1 MIIKG
6 TSEMTQNISL
16 TADYNSV
23 IQYYI
28 DCIREESKMSA
39 FTNLEVDS
47 KADIIPVMGKEKIF
61 ANYPEIQP
69 LPEIQADL
77 IKMMLKSQVD
87 TDKCVIYG
95 HMFLKGTINRKKLFT
110 PLFFSTAKLDRTGS
124 MVSVILDSEVHLN
137 LGALMNLVEDV
148 EAVEVITNMLTESV
162 SVTEDTLTILENTF
176 ENLDVFGKKP
186 NAPIKVDRDK
196 AIILTKPPKDI
207 VGLVRDL
214 TYMQGQDDGGTAL
227 SVISNTYSFGEYVE
241 DPVREVLKYSQTK
254 PLDKS
259 QREAVETA
267 LNSDITAI
275 LGGPGTGK
283 STVISNIASSY
294 LLNGKSVL
302 IASKLDNA
310 VDVVADRLDFVMYH
324 TSFKG
329 VMRTGNKES
338 RQELA
343 NHITE
348 FAHGLRY
355 PKSPIGNKGAI
366 DKLSKYYETKQRF
379 NEAEKLS
386 DELFNEYRNIA
397 SKSFMDKIKSRI
409 AYNKAD
415 KQLAKANK
423 LREELGAFSDEDTLG
438 LYAIRQYMY
447 DKYLAERDNLVLR
460 QKLLSVAKMMKTG
473 HTTNMDYNNHFRTL
487 LKVFPCWATTTN
499 YVSDSIPCI
508 AGLFDLVI
516 IDEASQC
523 DIASCLPLLFRA
535 KRAVIV
541 GDNNQLKFISFM
553 RNITNT
559 SFKAK
564 NQLKVSYY
572 DVLDYRENSMYDF
585 AQFFTTAR
593 PCILRENYRSYG
605 AIFNFSSNKFYGG
618 SISSCR
624 NVPNDK
630 LRDTLTP
637 VLGLVKLSGGKINST
652 KQGNIVEAKAI
663 ISKIREIIDSQSQD
677 TSDRRTS
684 IGVVSPFRGQVELIQ
699 DMISKQFTSEE
710 IKRHGIKVGTA
721 HTFQGDE
728 KDVMLISWVVTPTSP
743 RQNHTFINNKNLF
756 NVAIT
761 RACNSCISY
770 TSVDTEDI
778 PNGLLKEYLEYIK
791 SRGIEIDMT

>member
-6 TSEMTQNISL
+6 TSEMTQTISL
-16 TADYNSV
+16 SADYNSV

-47 KADIIPVMGKEKIF
+47 KADIIKIMGKEKIF
-61 ANYPEIQP
+61 ANYPEVQP
-69 LPEIQADL
+69 LPENQADL

-95 HMFLKGTINRKKLFT
+95 HMFLKGTVNKKKLFT
-110 PLFFSTAKLDRTGS
+110 PLFFSTAKLERVGA
-124 MVSVILDSEVHLN
+124 MVSVVLDSEVHLN
-137 LGALMNLVEDV
+137 LGALMNLVDDLES
-148 EAVEVITNMLTESV
+148 VEVITNLLTENV
-162 SVTEDTLTILENTF
+162 KVTEDTLTILENTF

-196 AIILTKPPKDI
+196 AVILTKPPKDI

-214 TYMQGQDDGGTAL
+214 TYIQQNDDSGTAL
-227 SVISNTYSFGEYVE
+227 SIISNTYSFGEYVE
-241 DPVREVLKYSQTK
+241 DPVREVLQYSQTK

-267 LNSDITAI
+267 LNSDMTAI

-310 VDVVADRLDFVMYH
+310 VDVVTDRLDFVMYH

-343 NHITE
+343 DHITE

-355 PKSPIGNKGAI
+355 PKSKFPVYNKGAI
-366 DKLSKYYETKQRF
+366 DDLNKYSEIKQKF
-379 NEAEKLS
+379 KESEKLS
-386 DELFNEYRNIA
+386 EELFNEYRNIVG
-397 SKSFMDKIKSRI
+397 KSFIDNIKSRV
-409 AYNKAD
+409 AHSKAN
-415 KQLAKANK
+415 KQLAKTNK
-423 LREELGAFSDEDTLG
+423 IKEELSAFSDEDTLG
-438 LYAIRQYMY
+438 LNAIRQYMY
-447 DKYLAERDNLVLR
+447 DKYLSERDNLVLR
-460 QKLLSVAKMMKTG
+460 QKLISVAKMMKAG
-473 HTTNMDYNNHFRTL
+473 HTGNVEYNGHFKTL
-487 LKVFPCWATTTN
+487 LQVFPCWATTTN
-499 YVSDSIPCI
+499 YVSDSIPCV

-553 RNITNT
+553 RNVANT

-564 NQLKVSYY
+564 NHLKLSYY

-593 PCILRENYRSYG
+593 PCILKKNYRSY
-605 AIFNFSSNKFYGG
+605 ANIFHFSGKKFYGNNIM
-618 SISSCR
+618 SVRTSSPEKI
-624 NVPNDK
+624 N
-630 LRDTLTP
+630 DTLTP
-637 VLGLVKLSGGKINST
+637 VLGLAKLDDVKVSST
-652 KQGNIVEAKAI
+652 KQGNLAEAKAI
-663 ISKIREIIDSQSQD
+663 INKIKAIIKSENNEN
-677 TSDRRTS
+677 TS
-684 IGVVSPFRGQVELIQ
+684 IGVVSPFRGQVELLQ
-699 DMISKQFTSEE
+699 DMISKQFTTDE
-710 IKRHGIKVGTA
+710 IKQHGIKVGTA

-778 PNGLLKEYLEYIK
+778 PDGLLKEYLEYIK
-791 SRGIEIDMT
+791 KHGVETDIT

>member
-16 TADYNSV
+16 SADYNSV

-47 KADIIPVMGKEKIF
+47 KADIIKIMGKEKIF
-61 ANYPEIQP
+61 ANYPEVQP
-69 LPEIQADL
+69 LPENQADL

-95 HMFLKGTINRKKLFT
+95 HMFLKGTVNKKKLFT
-110 PLFFSTAKLDRTGS
+110 PLFFSTAKLERVGA
-124 MVSVILDSEVHLN
+124 MVSVVLDSEVHLN
-137 LGALMNLVEDV
+137 LGALMNLVDDLES
-148 EAVEVITNMLTESV
+148 VEVITNLLTENV
-162 SVTEDTLTILENTF
+162 KVTEDTLTILENTF

-196 AIILTKPPKDI
+196 AVILTKPPKDI

-214 TYMQGQDDGGTAL
+214 TYIQQNDDSGTAL
-227 SVISNTYSFGEYVE
+227 SIISNTYSFGEYVE
-241 DPVREVLKYSQTK
+241 DPVREVLQYSQTK

-267 LNSDITAI
+267 LNSDMTAI

-348 FAHGLRY
+348 FAHGIRY
-355 PKSPIGNKGAI
+355 PKSKFPVYNKGAI
-366 DKLSKYYETKQRF
+366 DNLNKYYEIKQKF
-379 NEAEKLS
+379 EESEKLS
-386 DELFNEYRNIA
+386 EELYNEYRNIID
-397 SKSFMDKIKSRI
+397 KSFLDKIKSRI
-409 AYNKAD
+409 AYSKAN
-415 KQLAKANK
+415 KQLAKTNK
-423 LREELGAFSDEDTLG
+423 IKDELSAFSDEDTLG
-438 LYAIRQYMY
+438 LNAIRQYMY

-460 QKLLSVAKMMKTG
+460 QKLISVAKMMKAG
-473 HTTNMDYNNHFRTL
+473 HTGNVEYNGHFKTL
-487 LKVFPCWATTTN
+487 LQVFPCWATTTN
-499 YVSDSIPCI
+499 YVSDSIPCV

-553 RNITNT
+553 RNVANT

-564 NQLKVSYY
+564 NHLKLSYY

-593 PCILRENYRSYG
+593 PCILKRNYRSY
-605 AIFNFSSNKFYGG
+605 ANIFHFSDKKFYGNNIM
-618 SISSCR
+618 SVRTSS
-624 NVPNDK
+624 PEK
-630 LRDTLTP
+630 IKDTLTP
-637 VLGLVKLSGGKINST
+637 VLGLAKLDDVKVSST
-652 KQGNIVEAKAI
+652 KQGNLAEAKAI
-663 ISKIREIIDSQSQD
+663 INKIKAIIKSENNEN
-677 TSDRRTS
+677 TS
-684 IGVVSPFRGQVELIQ
+684 IGVVSPFRGQVELLQ
-699 DMISKQFTSEE
+699 DMISKQFTTDE
-710 IKRHGIKVGTA
+710 IKQHGIKVGTA

-728 KDVMLISWVVTPTSP
+728 KDVILISWVVTPTSP

-778 PNGLLKEYLEYIK
+778 PDGLLKEYLEYIK
-791 SRGIEIDMT
+791 KHGVETDIT

>member
-1 MIIKG
+1 
-6 TSEMTQNISL
+6 MTQNISL

-148 EAVEVITNMLTESV
+148 EAVEVITNMLTDSV

-241 DPVREVLKYSQTK
+241 DPVREVLQYSQVK

-267 LNSDITAI
+267 LNSDMTAI

-348 FAHGLRY
+348 FAHGLHY
-355 PKSPIGNKGAI
+355 PKSKFPVYNNGAI
-366 DKLSKYYETKQRF
+366 DNLNKYYETKQKF

-386 DELFNEYRNIA
+386 EELFNEYRNIVD
-397 SKSFMDKIKSRI
+397 KSFMDKIKSRI
-409 AYNKAD
+409 AHSKAD

-423 LREELGAFSDEDTLG
+423 IKEELSAFSDEDTLG

-460 QKLLSVAKMMKTG
+460 QKLISVAKMMKAG
-473 HTTNMDYNNHFRTL
+473 HTSNVEYNGHFKTL

-499 YVSDSIPCI
+499 YVSDSIPCV

-523 DIASCLPLLFRA
+523 DIASCIPLLFRA

-553 RNITNT
+553 RNVTNT

-564 NQLKVSYY
+564 NHLKLSFY

-593 PCILRENYRSYG
+593 PCILRKNYRNY
-605 AIFNFSSNKFYGG
+605 ANIFHFSGKKFYGNNIM
-618 SISSCR
+618 SVRTASPEKV
-624 NVPNDK
+624 N
-630 LRDTLTP
+630 DTLTP
-637 VLGLVKLSGGKINST
+637 VLGLAKLDDVKVSTT
-652 KQGNIVEAKAI
+652 KQGNLAEAKAI
-663 ISKIREIIDSQSQD
+663 INKIKAIIKSENNEN
-677 TSDRRTS
+677 TS
-684 IGVVSPFRGQVELIQ
+684 IGVVSPFRGQVELLQ
-699 DMISKQFTSEE
+699 DMISKQFTTDE
-710 IKRHGIKVGTA
+710 IKQHGIKVGTA

-728 KDVMLISWVVTPTSP
+728 KDVILISWVVTPTSP

-778 PNGLLKEYLEYIK
+778 PDGLLKEYLEYIK
-791 SRGIEIDMT
+791 KHGVETDIT

>member
-16 TADYNSV
+16 SADYNSV

-47 KADIIPVMGKEKIF
+47 KADIIKIMGKEKIF

-69 LPEIQADL
+69 LPENQADL

-95 HMFLKGTINRKKLFT
+95 HMFLKGTVNKKKLFT
-110 PLFFSTAKLDRTGS
+110 PLFFSTAKLERAGA
-124 MVSVILDSEVHLN
+124 MVSVVLDSEVHLN
-137 LGALMNLVEDV
+137 LGALMNLVDDLES
-148 EAVEVITNMLTESV
+148 VEVITNLLTENV
-162 SVTEDTLTILENTF
+162 KVTEDTLTILENTF

-196 AIILTKPPKDI
+196 AVILTKPPKDI

-214 TYMQGQDDGGTAL
+214 TYIQQTDDSATAL

-241 DPVREVLKYSQTK
+241 DPVREVLQYSQTK

-267 LNSDITAI
+267 LNTDITAI

-310 VDVVADRLDFVMYH
+310 VDVVTDRLNFSMYF

-329 VMRTGNKES
+329 VMRTGNKEH

-348 FAHGLRY
+348 YAHGLIY
-355 PKSPIGNKGAI
+355 PTQHIKTNNAVETLQAFNK
-366 DKLSKYYETKQRF
+366 DKEQLL
-379 NEAEKLS
+379 EAEKVL
-386 DELFNEYRNIA
+386 DELYRNYVDTPRKGFVN
-397 SKSFMDKIKSRI
+397 SVKSHMAQAKS
-409 AYNKAD
+409 N
-415 KQLAKANK
+415 KQLAHVNK
-423 LREELGAFSDEDTLG
+423 LREKMNAYSDEDTLG
-438 LYAIRQYMY
+438 LYALREYMY
-447 DKYLAERDNLVLR
+447 KKYLSERDNLVLR
-460 QKLLSVAKMMKTG
+460 QKLISVAKMMKAG
-473 HTTNMDYNNHFRTL
+473 HTGNVEYNGHFKTL
-487 LKVFPCWATTTN
+487 LQVFPCWATTTN
-499 YVSDSIPCI
+499 YVSDSIPCV

-553 RNITNT
+553 RNVTNT

-564 NQLKVSYY
+564 NHLKLSYY

-593 PCILRENYRSYG
+593 PCILKKNYRNY
-605 AIFNFSSNKFYGG
+605 ANIFHFSGKKFYGNNIM
-618 SISSCR
+618 SVRTASPEKI
-624 NVPNDK
+624 N
-630 LRDTLTP
+630 DTLTP
-637 VLGLVKLSGGKINST
+637 VLGLAKLDDVKVSST
-652 KQGNIVEAKAI
+652 KQGNLAEAKAI
-663 ISKIREIIDSQSQD
+663 INKIKAIINSENNEK
-677 TSDRRTS
+677 TS
-684 IGVVSPFRGQVELIQ
+684 IGVVSPFRGQVELLQ
-699 DMISKQFTSEE
+699 DMISKQFTTDE
-710 IKRHGIKVGTA
+710 IKQHGIKVGTA

-728 KDVMLISWVVTPTSP
+728 KDVILISWVVTPTSP

-778 PNGLLKEYLEYIK
+778 PDGLLKEYLEYIK
-791 SRGIEIDMT
+791 KHGVETDIT

>member
-47 KADIIPVMGKEKIF
+47 KADIIKIMGKEKIF
-61 ANYPEIQP
+61 ANYPEVQP
-69 LPEIQADL
+69 LPENQADL

-95 HMFLKGTINRKKLFT
+95 HMFLKGTVNKKKLFT
-110 PLFFSTAKLDRTGS
+110 PLFFSTAKLERVGA
-124 MVSVILDSEVHLN
+124 MVSVVLDSEVHLN
-137 LGALMNLVEDV
+137 LGALMNLVDDLES
-148 EAVEVITNMLTESV
+148 VEVITKLLTENV
-162 SVTEDTLTILENTF
+162 KVTEDTLTILENTF
-176 ENLDVFGKKP
+176 ENLDVFDKKP

-214 TYMQGQDDGGTAL
+214 TYIQQNDDCNTAL

-241 DPVREVLKYSQTK
+241 DPVREVLQYSQTK

-267 LNSDITAI
+267 LNSDMTAI

-294 LLNGKSVL
+294 ILNGKSVL

-310 VDVVADRLDFVMYH
+310 VDVVADRLNFSMYF

-329 VMRTGNKES
+329 VMRTGNKEH

-348 FAHGLRY
+348 YAHGIIY
-355 PKSPIGNKGAI
+355 PTQHIKTDNAIEKLQDFNK
-366 DKLSKYYETKQRF
+366 DRKQLL
-379 NEAEKLS
+379 EAEKTL
-386 DELFNEYRNIA
+386 DELYRNYVA
-397 SKSFMDKIKSRI
+397 TPYKGFVNGIKSRM
-409 AYNKAD
+409 AQAKSNKQSD
-415 KQLAKANK
+415 YVNK
-423 LREELGAFSDEDTLG
+423 LRENMSGYSDEDTLG
-438 LYAIRQYMY
+438 LQALREYMY
-447 DKYLAERDNLVLR
+447 KKYLSERDNLVLR
-460 QKLLSVAKMMKTG
+460 QKLISVAKMMKAG
-473 HTTNMDYNNHFRTL
+473 HTGNVEYNEYFKTL

-499 YVSDSIPCI
+499 YVSDSIPCV

-553 RNITNT
+553 RNVTNT

-564 NQLKVSYY
+564 NRLKLSYY

-593 PCILRENYRSYG
+593 PCILRKNYRSYG

-618 SISSCR
+618 SINSCR

-652 KQGNIVEAKAI
+652 KQGNMVEAKAI
-663 ISKIREIIDSQSQD
+663 ISKIKEIIDSQAHD
-677 TSDRRTS
+677 MSDRKTS
-684 IGVVSPFRGQVELIQ
+684 IGVVSPFRGQVELLQ
-699 DMISKQFTSEE
+699 DMISKQFTTDE
-710 IKRHGIKVGTA
+710 IKQHGIKVGTA

-778 PNGLLKEYLEYIK
+778 PDGLLKEYLEYIK
-791 SRGIEIDMT
+791 KHGVETDIT

>member
-1 MIIKG
+1 
-6 TSEMTQNISL
+6 MTQNISL
-16 TADYNSV
+16 SADYNSV

-47 KADIIPVMGKEKIF
+47 KADIIKIMGKEKIF
-61 ANYPEIQP
+61 ANYPEVQP
-69 LPEIQADL
+69 LPENQADL

-95 HMFLKGTINRKKLFT
+95 HMFLKGTVNRKKLFT
-110 PLFFSTAKLDRTGS
+110 PLFFSTAKLERVGS
-124 MVSVILDSEVHLN
+124 TVSVVLDSEVHLN
-137 LGALMNLVEDV
+137 LGALMNLVDDLES
-148 EAVEVITNMLTESV
+148 VEVITKLLTENV
-162 SVTEDTLTILENTF
+162 KVTEDTLTILENTF

-196 AIILTKPPKDI
+196 AVILTKPPKDI

-214 TYMQGQDDGGTAL
+214 TYIQQNDDCNTAL

-241 DPVREVLKYSQTK
+241 DPVREVLQYSQTK

-267 LNSDITAI
+267 LNSDMTAI

-294 LLNGKSVL
+294 ILNGKSVL

-310 VDVVADRLDFVMYH
+310 VDVVTDRLNFSMYF

-329 VMRTGNKES
+329 VMRTGNKEH

-348 FAHGLRY
+348 YAHGIIY
-355 PKSPIGNKGAI
+355 PTQHFKTDNAIEKLQEFNK
-366 DKLSKYYETKQRF
+366 DRKQLL
-379 NEAEKLS
+379 EAEKTL
-386 DELFNEYRNIA
+386 DELYRNYVA
-397 SKSFMDKIKSRI
+397 TPYKGFVNHIKSRMAQAKSNKQS
-409 AYNKAD
+409 AYV
-415 KQLAKANK
+415 NK
-423 LREELGAFSDEDTLG
+423 LRESMNGYSDEDTLG
-438 LYAIRQYMY
+438 LQALREYMY
-447 DKYLAERDNLVLR
+447 KKYLSERDNLVLR
-460 QKLLSVAKMMKTG
+460 QKLLSVAKMMKAG
-473 HTTNMDYNNHFRTL
+473 HTSNVEYNEHFKTL

-499 YVSDSIPCI
+499 YVSDSIPCV

-553 RNITNT
+553 RNVTNT

-564 NQLKVSYY
+564 NRLKLSYY

-593 PCILRENYRSYG
+593 PCILRKNYRSYN

-652 KQGNIVEAKAI
+652 KQGNMVEAKAI
-663 ISKIREIIDSQSQD
+663 ISKIREIIDSQAHD
-677 TSDRRTS
+677 MRERKTS
-684 IGVVSPFRGQVELIQ
+684 IGVVSPFRGQVELLQ
-699 DMISKQFTSEE
+699 DMISKQFTTDE
-710 IKRHGIKVGTA
+710 IKQHGIKVGTA

-761 RACNSCISY
+761 RACDSCISY

-778 PNGLLKEYLEYIK
+778 PDGLLKEYLEYIK
-791 SRGIEIDMT
+791 KHGVETDIT

>member
-1 MIIKG
+1 
-6 TSEMTQNISL
+6 
-16 TADYNSV
+16 
-23 IQYYI
+23 
-28 DCIREESKMSA
+28 MSA

-77 IKMMLKSQVD
+77 IKMMLKAQVD

-148 EAVEVITNMLTESV
+148 EAVEVITNMLTDSI
-162 SVTEDTLTILENTF
+162 SVTEDTLAILENTF

-196 AIILTKPPKDI
+196 AVILTKPPKDI

-214 TYMQGQDDGGTAL
+214 TYIQQTDDSATAL

-241 DPVREVLKYSQTK
+241 DPVREVLQYSQTK

-267 LNSDITAI
+267 LNSDMTAI

-310 VDVVADRLDFVMYH
+310 VDVVADRLNFSMYF

-329 VMRTGNKES
+329 VMRTGNKEH

-348 FAHGLRY
+348 YAHGLIY
-355 PKSPIGNKGAI
+355 PTQHIKTNNAVETLQAFNK
-366 DKLSKYYETKQRF
+366 DKEQLL
-379 NEAEKLS
+379 EAETIL
-386 DELFNEYRNIA
+386 DELYRNYVDTPRKGFVN
-397 SKSFMDKIKSRI
+397 SVKSHMAQAKS
-409 AYNKAD
+409 N
-415 KQLAKANK
+415 KQLAYVNK
-423 LREELGAFSDEDTLG
+423 LREKMNAYSDEDTLG
-438 LYAIRQYMY
+438 LYALREYMY
-447 DKYLAERDNLVLR
+447 KKYLSERDNLVLR

-487 LKVFPCWATTTN
+487 LNVFPCWATTTN

-553 RNITNT
+553 RNTANT

-593 PCILRENYRSYG
+593 PCILKENYRSYG
-605 AIFNFSSNKFYGG
+605 AIFNFSSTKFYGG
-618 SISSCR
+618 SISSRR

-663 ISKIREIIDSQSQD
+663 ISKIREIIDSQAQD
-677 TSDRRTS
+677 MSERKTS

-770 TSVDTEDI
+770 TSVDIEDI

>member
-1 MIIKG
+1 
-6 TSEMTQNISL
+6 MTQNISL
-16 TADYNSV
+16 SADYNSV

-47 KADIIPVMGKEKIF
+47 KADIIKIMGKEKIF

-69 LPEIQADL
+69 LPENQADL

-95 HMFLKGTINRKKLFT
+95 HMFLKGTVNKKKLFT
-110 PLFFSTAKLDRTGS
+110 PLFFSTAKLERVGAT
-124 MVSVILDSEVHLN
+124 VSVVLDSEVHLN
-137 LGALMNLVEDV
+137 LGALMNLVDDLES
-148 EAVEVITNMLTESV
+148 VEVITNLLTENV
-162 SVTEDTLTILENTF
+162 KVTEDTLTILENTF

-196 AIILTKPPKDI
+196 AVILTKPPKDI

-214 TYMQGQDDGGTAL
+214 TYIQQTDDSATAL

-241 DPVREVLKYSQTK
+241 DPVREVLQYSQTK

-267 LNSDITAI
+267 LNSDMTAI

-348 FAHGLRY
+348 FAHGLHY
-355 PKSPIGNKGAI
+355 PKSKFPVYNNGAI
-366 DKLSKYYETKQRF
+366 DNLNKYYETKQKF

-386 DELFNEYRNIA
+386 EELFNEYRNIVD
-397 SKSFMDKIKSRI
+397 KSFMDKIKSRI
-409 AYNKAD
+409 AHSKAD

-423 LREELGAFSDEDTLG
+423 IKEELSAFSDEDTLG

-460 QKLLSVAKMMKTG
+460 QKLISVAKMMKAG
-473 HTTNMDYNNHFRTL
+473 HTSNVEYNGHFKTL

-499 YVSDSIPCI
+499 YVSDSIPCV

-523 DIASCLPLLFRA
+523 DIASCIPLLFRA

-553 RNITNT
+553 RNVTNT

-564 NQLKVSYY
+564 NHLKLSFY

-593 PCILRENYRSYG
+593 PCILRKNYRNY
-605 AIFNFSSNKFYGG
+605 ANIFHFSGKKFYGNNIM
-618 SISSCR
+618 SVRTASPEKV
-624 NVPNDK
+624 N
-630 LRDTLTP
+630 DTLTP
-637 VLGLVKLSGGKINST
+637 VLGLAKLDDVKVSTT
-652 KQGNIVEAKAI
+652 KQGNLAEAKAI
-663 ISKIREIIDSQSQD
+663 INKIKAIIKSENNEN
-677 TSDRRTS
+677 TS
-684 IGVVSPFRGQVELIQ
+684 IGVVSPFRGQVELLQ
-699 DMISKQFTSEE
+699 DMISKQFTTDE
-710 IKRHGIKVGTA
+710 IKQHGIKVGTA

-728 KDVMLISWVVTPTSP
+728 KDVILISWVVTPTSP

-778 PNGLLKEYLEYIK
+778 PDGLLKEYLEYIK
-791 SRGIEIDMT
+791 KHGVETDIT